1 MLDLIS
7 LRGCRL
13 HNLKNVNA
21 QFPLGKITVVCGPS
35 GCGKSTLVMDT
46 LHGESKRRY
55 LETLSPFAA
64 DLLGGKRSIPLDS
77 AEGLPASLAIAATR
91 GEAPAKATAL
101 SIAECDNAL
110 RTLFAAFAKPA
121 CPICGAP
128 MASQS
133 REEIIREIAGMPIG
147 TKLQFLAKIEMG
159 NAEKATPS
167 PYADHDHV
175 RAKALSG
182 QREQVRGDIKV
193 NGNDKKSKNRTTL
206 DKLSAVF
213 LAQGY
218 TRAIADGT
226 MYSLADLLPGEK
238 VLTPKEFY
246 IIVDRIIVRENTRTR
261 IAEAVDGTLKLTHS
275 AITLDIAG
283 KRKFYSTKPY
293 CPNARDAQHQKQ
305 TSRENVAARNAA
317 NSIAA
322 LDARAFSPYNRA
334 SFCEYCD
341 GTGIVQE
348 SSDKDVSAI
357 KDKVNAK
364 GNEKSSRKGRAESDV
379 ESDED
384 ENAECPHCHG
394 LRLKKTY
401 LNATIDEVSYK
412 QILTTNFTELPKLL
426 HQIFDGKIGQNLKA
440 TFNSLLDRIEAIND
454 LGIGYLTPGRAGQTL
469 SGGELQRLKLASLST
484 GHLNGLLIA
493 LDEPASGLHASDV
506 VALWKVLEKIRK
518 RGNTLVLIEHNPQI
532 ITRADYII
540 EMGPGAGEKG
550 GEILFQGNRDE
561 VLENPES
568 PTGMWIRKL
577 DERRETRD
585 ERGDSRLRGND
596 KSEVG
601 RSRSERKSFDIA
613 SGNKAI
619 SNGKQNEAILVENFA
634 KFDMAPVN
642 AAFPINKFSVITGQS
657 GSGKSTLLF
666 ENIAKRAK
674 TEEFKKLGIDALSI
688 LTTGDFH
695 GNKRSTVLS
704 AIGLATLL
712 RDLFAKLP
720 ESKVRGYTASKFSLH
735 APGGRCENC
744 KGEGV
749 IYDPLGYEESEC
761 PVCLGKRFRDEVL
774 EVRFKSLSI
783 ADILDMEIGS
793 AYKLF
798 TNMKPFAEKLKPLVD
813 TGLDY
818 LRLGQT
824 TAHLSGGERARLRL
838 SITLARAKAPNT
850 LFLFD
855 EPARGLHQKDIQQLL
870 GLIHGL
876 CNAGHTVI
884 AIEHAQ
890 DFVDAADYV
899 VELKRK

>member
-1 MLDLIS
+1 MLDYIS
-7 LRGCRL
+7 IRGCRL

-91 GEAPAKATAL
+91 GEAPAKASAL
-101 SIAECDNAL
+101 SIVECDNAL

-128 MASQS
+128 MVSQS

-147 TKLQFLAKIEMG
+147 TKLQFLAKIEL
-159 NAEKATPS
+159 NES
-167 PYADHDHV
+167 
-175 RAKALSG
+175 
-182 QREQVRGDIKV
+182 
-193 NGNDKKSKNRTTL
+193 RTTL

-213 LAQGY
+213 LAQGF

-238 VLTPKEFY
+238 VLTPKEFF

-283 KRKFYSTKPY
+283 ERKFYSTKPC
-293 CPNARDAQHQKQ
+293 CPNAGDEQHQKSDVQ
-305 TSRENVAARNAA
+305 EA
-317 NSIAA
+317 IAS

-334 SFCEYCD
+334 SVCEYCE
-341 GTGIVQE
+341 GTGLLE
-348 SSDKDVSAI
+348 SS
-357 KDKVNAK
+357 
-364 GNEKSSRKGRAESDV
+364 
-379 ESDED
+379 ESDEN
-384 ENAECPHCHG
+384 ENTECPHCQG

-401 LNATIDEVSYK
+401 LNATVDDVSYK
-412 QILTTNFTELPKLL
+412 QILTTEFAKLPELL
-426 HQIFDGKIGQNLKA
+426 HQIFDNKVGQNLKA

-506 VALWKVLEKIRK
+506 TALWKVLEKIRK

-532 ITRADYII
+532 ISRADYII

-561 VLENPES
+561 VLENPGS
-568 PTGMWIRKL
+568 PTGKWLNELGIRKS
-577 DERRETRD
+577 EFGVK
-585 ERGDSRLRGND
+585 GDSRSKD
-596 KSEVG
+596 
-601 RSRSERKSFDIA
+601 DT
-613 SGNKAI
+613 
-619 SNGKQNEAILVENFA
+619 AILVENFA

-674 TEEFKKLGIDALSI
+674 AEEFKKLGIDALSI

-695 GNKRSTVLS
+695 GSKRSTVLS
-704 AIGLATLL
+704 AIGLTTLL

-720 ESKVRGYTASKFSLH
+720 ESKVRGYTASKFSMH

-774 EVRFKSLSI
+774 EIRFKSLSI

-818 LRLGQT
+818 LKLGQT

-890 DFVDAADYV
+890 DFVNAADYV
-899 VELKRK
+899 VELKRI

>member
-1 MLDLIS
+1 MLDFIS

-64 DLLGGKRSIPLDS
+64 DLLGGKRTIPIDS

-91 GEAPAKATAL
+91 GEAPAKASAL

-128 MASQS
+128 MVSQS
-133 REEIIREIAGMPIG
+133 REEIIREIAGMPVG
-147 TKLQFLAKIEMG
+147 TKLQFLAKIETG
-159 NAEKATPS
+159 NAEMATP
-167 PYADHDHV
+167 
-175 RAKALSG
+175 
-182 QREQVRGDIKV
+182 QQVRGDI
-193 NGNDKKSKNRTTL
+193 NADRNDKKKAQSKSRTTL

-213 LAQGY
+213 LAQGF

-238 VLTPKEFY
+238 VLTPKEFF

-283 KRKFYSTKPY
+283 ERKFYSTKPC
-293 CPNARDAQHQKQ
+293 CPNAGNEQHQSQKSNE
-305 TSRENVAARNAA
+305 TVA
-317 NSIAA
+317 S
-322 LDARAFSPYNRA
+322 LDARAFSPYSRT
-334 SFCEYCD
+334 SVCEYCD
-341 GTGIVQE
+341 GTGLILE
-348 SSDKDVSAI
+348 AS
-357 KDKVNAK
+357 
-364 GNEKSSRKGRAESDV
+364 

-384 ENAECPHCHG
+384 ENAECPHCNG

-401 LNATIDEVSYK
+401 LNATVDDVSYK
-412 QILTTNFTELPKLL
+412 QILTTEFADLPELL
-426 HQIFDGKIGQNLKA
+426 HKIFDNKIGQNLKA

-506 VALWKVLEKIRK
+506 AALWKVLEKIRK

-532 ITRADYII
+532 IKRADYII

-561 VLENPES
+561 VLNNPGS
-568 PTGMWIRKL
+568 PTGKWIRELGVK
-577 DERRETRD
+577 
-585 ERGDSRLRGND
+585 GDSR
-596 KSEVG
+596 SV
-601 RSRSERKSFDIA
+601 
-613 SGNKAI
+613 AI
-619 SNGKQNEAILVENFA
+619 HSPKESAAILVKNFA

-674 TEEFKKLGIDALSI
+674 AEEFKKLGISALSI

-695 GNKRSTVLS
+695 GSKRSTVLS
-704 AIGLATLL
+704 AIGLTTLL

-720 ESKVRGYTASKFSLH
+720 ESKVRGYTASKFSMH

-774 EVRFKSLSI
+774 EIRFKSLSI

-818 LRLGQT
+818 LKLGQT

-899 VELKRK
+899 AELKRK

>member
-1 MLDLIS
+1 MLNFIS

-13 HNLKNVNA
+13 HNLKNVDA

-128 MASQS
+128 MVSQS
-133 REEIIREIAGMPIG
+133 REEIIREIAGMPVG
-147 TKLQFLAKIEMG
+147 TKLQFLARI
-159 NAEKATPS
+159 
-167 PYADHDHV
+167 D
-175 RAKALSG
+175 LSG
-182 QREQVRGDIKV
+182 
-193 NGNDKKSKNRTTL
+193 SHTTL

-226 MYSLADLLPGEK
+226 MYSLADLLPGER

-283 KRKFYSTKPY
+283 KRKFYSTKPC
-293 CPNARDAQHQKQ
+293 CPNAGDKQHESQM
-305 TSRENVAARNAA
+305 SNEAV
-317 NSIAA
+317 AA
-322 LDARAFSPYNRA
+322 LDARSFSPYSRT
-334 SFCEYCD
+334 SVCEYCE
-341 GTGIVQE
+341 GTGFIQG
-348 SSDKDVSAI
+348 
-357 KDKVNAK
+357 NA
-364 GNEKSSRKGRAESDV
+364 AD
-379 ESDED
+379 SDED
-384 ENAECPHCHG
+384 ENTNCPHCNG
-394 LRLKKTY
+394 FRLKKTY
-401 LNATIDEVSYK
+401 LNATIDEISYK
-412 QILTTNFTELPKLL
+412 QILTTDFAEQPALL
-426 HQIFDGKIGQNLKA
+426 HKIFDDKIGQNLKA

-493 LDEPASGLHASDV
+493 LDEPASGLHTSDV
-506 VALWKVLEKIRK
+506 AALWKVLEKIRK

-532 ITRADYII
+532 IKRADYII

-550 GEILFQGNRDE
+550 GEILFQGNRNE
-561 VLENPES
+561 VLENPGS
-568 PTGMWIRKL
+568 PTGKWIREL
-577 DERRETRD
+577 SVRNNGSPT
-585 ERGDSRLRGND
+585 L
-596 KSEVG
+596 
-601 RSRSERKSFDIA
+601 RSEDDKVKESA
-613 SGNKAI
+613 
-619 SNGKQNEAILVENFA
+619 AILIENFA

-642 AAFPINKFSVITGQS
+642 AAFPIKKFSVITGQS

-674 TEEFKKLGIDALSI
+674 AEEFKKLGIDALSI

-695 GNKRSTVLS
+695 GSKRSTVMS
-704 AIGLATLL
+704 AIGLTSLL

-720 ESKVRGYTASKFSLH
+720 ESKVRGYTASKFTTH

-818 LRLGQT
+818 LKLGQT

-838 SITLARAKAPNT
+838 SITLARAKTPNT

>member
-1 MLDLIS
+1 MLNFIS

-13 HNLKNVNA
+13 HNLKNVDA

-64 DLLGGKRSIPLDS
+64 DMLGGKRSIPLDS
-77 AEGLPASLAIAATR
+77 AEGLPASLAISATR
-91 GEAPAKATAL
+91 GEAPAKAYAL

-121 CPICGAP
+121 CPVCGAP
-128 MASQS
+128 MVSHS
-133 REEIIREIAGMPIG
+133 REEIIRIIAGKPVG
-147 TKLQFLAKIEMG
+147 TKLQFLAKIDPCG
-159 NAEKATPS
+159 
-167 PYADHDHV
+167 H
-175 RAKALSG
+175 
-182 QREQVRGDIKV
+182 
-193 NGNDKKSKNRTTL
+193 TL
-206 DKLSAVF
+206 DKLSAAF
-213 LAQGY
+213 LAQGF
-218 TRAIADGT
+218 TRALADGT

-238 VLTPKEFY
+238 VLKPKEFF

-261 IAEAVDGTLKLTHS
+261 IAEAVDATLKLTHS
-275 AITLDIAG
+275 AITLDIG
-283 KRKFYSTKPY
+283 GEREFYSTKPC
-293 CPNARDAQHQKQ
+293 CPNAGDKDHEASDAEAV
-305 TSRENVAARNAA
+305 TN
-317 NSIAA
+317 
-322 LDARAFSPYNRA
+322 LDARSFSPYCRT
-334 SFCEYCD
+334 SVCEHCD
-341 GTGIVQE
+341 GTGIVVE
-348 SSDKDVSAI
+348 GSAT
-357 KDKVNAK
+357 KSK
-364 GNEKSSRKGRAESDV
+364 GNSGKSDAKTKENSRKNEANEAFDDDDESD
-379 ESDED
+379 
-384 ENAECPHCHG
+384 ECPHCHG

-401 LNATIDEVSYK
+401 LNATIDGVSYK
-412 QILTTNFTELPKLL
+412 QILTTEFAELPKIL
-426 HQIFDGKIGQNLKA
+426 HQIFNDKIGQNLRA
-440 TFNSLLDRIEAIND
+440 TFTSLLDRLEAIND
-454 LGIGYLTPGRAGQTL
+454 LGIGYLTPGRAGKTL
-469 SGGELQRLKLASLST
+469 SGGEIQRLKLASLST

-506 VALWKVLEKIRK
+506 KSLWTVLEKVRK

-532 ITRADYII
+532 ISRADYII

-550 GEILFQGNRDE
+550 GEVLFQGPRDE

-568 PTGMWIRKL
+568 PTGRWIKEL
-577 DERRETRD
+577 DDKCVGRASRASLLAHDRDQHLVLERSESTKTSEGDSGSEAGITSNTTIHNDNTDLCHPERRVNEV
-585 ERGDSRLRGND
+585 EES
-596 KSEVG
+596 KSI
-601 RSRSERKSFDIA
+601 RID
-613 SGNKAI
+613 
-619 SNGKQNEAILVENFA
+619 NFA
-634 KFDMAPVN
+634 KFDMAPVS
-642 AAFPINKFSVITGQS
+642 ATIPLNKFSVITGPS

-674 TEEFKKLGIDALSI
+674 AEEFKSLGIDALSV

-695 GNKRSTVLS
+695 GSKRSTVLS

-720 ESKVRGYTASKFSLH
+720 ESKVRGYTASKFSMH

-870 GLIHGL
+870 GLIRGL

-890 DFVDAADYV
+890 DFVNAADYV

>member
-1 MLDLIS
+1 MLDYIS
-7 LRGCRL
+7 IRGCRL

-128 MASQS
+128 MVSQS
-133 REEIIREIAGMPIG
+133 REEIIREIAGMPVG
-147 TKLQFLAKIEMG
+147 TKLQFLAKIELQTGM
-159 NAEKATPS
+159 ATP
-167 PYADHDHV
+167 
-175 RAKALSG
+175 
-182 QREQVRGDIKV
+182 EQVRGDIKV
-193 NGNDKKSKNRTTL
+193 NGNDNKKAQGKSRTTL

-213 LAQGY
+213 LAQGF

-238 VLTPKEFY
+238 VLTPKEFF
-246 IIVDRIIVRENTRTR
+246 IIVDRVIVRENTRTR

-283 KRKFYSTKPY
+283 ERKFYSTKPC
-293 CPNARDAQHQKQ
+293 CPNANDEQHKLQASSKNDASQD
-305 TSRENVAARNAA
+305 AA
-317 NSIAA
+317 NSIAS
-322 LDARAFSPYNRA
+322 LDARAFSPYNRTSA
-334 SFCEYCD
+334 CEYCD
-341 GTGIVQE
+341 GTGIVEKE
-348 SSDKDVSAI
+348 SANKSSAA
-357 KDKVNAK
+357 AK
-364 GNEKSSRKGRAESDV
+364 GKGRKKDAENDNANDALDSN
-379 ESDED
+379 E
-384 ENAECPHCHG
+384 ENAECSHCHG

-401 LNATIDEVSYK
+401 LNATIDDVSYK
-412 QILTTNFTELPKLL
+412 QILTTEFAELPKNL

-506 VALWKVLEKIRK
+506 AALWKVLEKIRK

-532 ITRADYII
+532 IKRADYII

-550 GEILFQGNRDE
+550 GEILFQGSRDE

-568 PTGMWIRKL
+568 PTGKWIKEVR
-577 DERRETRD
+577 
-585 ERGDSRLRGND
+585 SR

-601 RSRSERKSFDIA
+601 SGDSRSEAGMTSKGIKREATCELAFDTR
-613 SGNKAI
+613 SGHARSAMTSSENP
-619 SNGKQNEAILVENFA
+619 AILVNNFA

-674 TEEFKKLGIDALSI
+674 AEEFKSLGIDALSI

-695 GNKRSTVLS
+695 GSRRSTVSS
-704 AIGLATLL
+704 AIGLTTLL

-720 ESKVRGYTASKFSLH
+720 ESKVRGYTASKFTTH

>member
-1 MLDLIS
+1 MLDYIS

-91 GEAPAKATAL
+91 GEAPAKASAL

-128 MASQS
+128 MVSQS
-133 REEIIREIAGMPIG
+133 REEIIREIAGMPVG
-147 TKLQFLAKIEMG
+147 TKLQFLAKIELQDAAQG
-159 NAEKATPS
+159 
-167 PYADHDHV
+167 
-175 RAKALSG
+175 
-182 QREQVRGDIKV
+182 
-193 NGNDKKSKNRTTL
+193 KSRTTL

-213 LAQGY
+213 LAQGF

-238 VLTPKEFY
+238 VLTPKEFF

-283 KRKFYSTKPY
+283 ERKFYSTKPC
-293 CPNARDAQHQKQ
+293 CPNANDKQHQ
-305 TSRENVAARNAA
+305 TSDIREA
-317 NSIAA
+317 IAS
-322 LDARAFSPYNRA
+322 LDARAFTPY
-334 SFCEYCD
+334 SCTSVCEYCD
-341 GTGIVQE
+341 GTGLLEAPE
-348 SSDKDVSAI
+348 S
-357 KDKVNAK
+357 N
-364 GNEKSSRKGRAESDV
+364 
-379 ESDED
+379 ED
-384 ENAECPHCHG
+384 ENAECSHCHG

-401 LNATIDEVSYK
+401 LNATVDDVSYK
-412 QILTTNFTELPKLL
+412 QILTTEFADLPELL
-426 HQIFDGKIGQNLKA
+426 HKIFDNKIGQNLKA

-506 VALWKVLEKIRK
+506 TALWKVLEKIRK

-532 ITRADYII
+532 IKRADYII

-550 GEILFQGNRDE
+550 GEILFQGTRDE

-568 PTGMWIRKL
+568 PTGMWIRAL
-577 DERRETRD
+577 D
-585 ERGDSRLRGND
+585 ERGDSR
-596 KSEVG
+596 S
-601 RSRSERKSFDIA
+601 A
-613 SGNKAI
+613 AI
-619 SNGKQNEAILVENFA
+619 QNTKESTAILVENFA

-695 GNKRSTVLS
+695 GSKRSTVLS
-704 AIGLATLL
+704 AIGLTTLL

-720 ESKVRGYTASKFSLH
+720 ESKVRGYTASKFSMH

-774 EVRFKSLSI
+774 EIRFKSLSI

-818 LRLGQT
+818 LKLGQT

-899 VELKRK
+899 VELKRG

>member
-1 MLDLIS
+1 MLDYIS
-7 LRGCRL
+7 IRGCRL

-64 DLLGGKRSIPLDS
+64 DLLGGKRNIPLDS

-128 MASQS
+128 MVSQS
-133 REEIIREIAGMPIG
+133 REEIIREIAGMPVG
-147 TKLQFLAKIEMG
+147 TKLQFLARIETRH
-159 NAEKATPS
+159 EKATP
-167 PYADHDHV
+167 
-175 RAKALSG
+175 
-182 QREQVRGDIKV
+182 EQVRGDKTGV
-193 NGNDKKSKNRTTL
+193 TL

-213 LAQGY
+213 LAQGF
-218 TRAIADGT
+218 TRALADGT

-238 VLTPKEFY
+238 VLKPKEFF

-275 AITLDIAG
+275 TITLDIAG
-283 KRKFYSTKPY
+283 ERKFYSTKPC
-293 CPNARDAQHQKQ
+293 CPNANDEQHKSQ
-305 TSRENVAARNAA
+305 NLNADETA
-317 NSIAA
+317 KDVSNAIAA
-322 LDARAFSPYNRA
+322 LDARAFSPYNRT
-334 SFCEYCD
+334 SVCEYCD
-341 GTGIVQE
+341 GTGIVE
-348 SSDKDVSAI
+348 SEPVNKNSATT
-357 KDKVNAK
+357 K
-364 GNEKSSRKGRAESDV
+364 GNGRKKDT
-379 ESDED
+379 
-384 ENAECPHCHG
+384 ENDNAGDQDNEPSECPHCHG

-412 QILTTNFTELPKLL
+412 QILTTNFTELPELL
-426 HQIFDGKIGQNLKA
+426 HNIFDGKIGQNLKA

-506 VALWKVLEKIRK
+506 AALWKVLEKIRK

-532 ITRADYII
+532 IKRADYII

-550 GEILFQGNRDE
+550 GEILFRGNRDE
-561 VLENPES
+561 VLENPKS
-568 PTGMWIRKL
+568 PTGKWIKEL
-577 DERRETRD
+577 DERRKTKD
-585 ERGDSRLRGND
+585 ERGDSGAEAGMTSKGIKREATCGLAFDTRSGHARSAMTS
-596 KSEVG
+596 SEN
-601 RSRSERKSFDIA
+601 A
-613 SGNKAI
+613 
-619 SNGKQNEAILVENFA
+619 AILVKNFS
-634 KFDMAPVN
+634 KFDMAPVS

-674 TEEFKKLGIDALSI
+674 AEEFRNLGIEAHSI

-695 GNKRSTVLS
+695 GSKRSTVMS
-704 AIGLATLL
+704 AIGLAALL

-720 ESKVRGYTASKFSLH
+720 ESKVRGYTASKFTTH

-774 EVRFKSLSI
+774 EIRFKSLSI

-890 DFVDAADYV
+890 DFVNVADCV

>member
-1 MLDLIS
+1 M
-7 LRGCRL
+7 
-13 HNLKNVNA
+13 
-21 QFPLGKITVVCGPS
+21 
-35 GCGKSTLVMDT
+35 
-46 LHGESKRRY
+46 
-55 LETLSPFAA
+55 
-64 DLLGGKRSIPLDS
+64 
-77 AEGLPASLAIAATR
+77 
-91 GEAPAKATAL
+91 
-101 SIAECDNAL
+101 
-110 RTLFAAFAKPA
+110 
-121 CPICGAP
+121 
-128 MASQS
+128 
-133 REEIIREIAGMPIG
+133 
-147 TKLQFLAKIEMG
+147 
-159 NAEKATPS
+159 
-167 PYADHDHV
+167 
-175 RAKALSG
+175 
-182 QREQVRGDIKV
+182 
-193 NGNDKKSKNRTTL
+193 
-206 DKLSAVF
+206 
-213 LAQGY
+213 AQGY

-275 AITLDIAG
+275 TITLDIAG
-283 KRKFYSTKPY
+283 ERKFYSTKPC
-293 CPNARDAQHQKQ
+293 CPNAGDKQHESQM
-305 TSRENVAARNAA
+305 SSEAV
-317 NSIAA
+317 AA
-322 LDARAFSPYNRA
+322 LDARSFSPYSRT
-334 SFCEYCD
+334 SVCEYCD

-348 SSDKDVSAI
+348 SAAI
-357 KDKVNAK
+357 KDKEN
-364 GNEKSSRKGRAESDV
+364 GTQNRGRRKNRAEDDI
-379 ESDED
+379 EIDED
-384 ENAECPHCHG
+384 ENTDCPHCNG
-394 LRLKKTY
+394 FRLKKTY
-401 LNATIDEVSYK
+401 LNATIDGVSYK
-412 QILTTNFTELPKLL
+412 KILTTEFAEQPALL
-426 HQIFDGKIGQNLKA
+426 HKIFDDKIGQTLKA

-506 VALWKVLEKIRK
+506 AALWKVLEKIRK

-532 ITRADYII
+532 IKRADYII

-568 PTGMWIRKL
+568 PTGKWIKVVGSHCESTKTK
-577 DERRETRD
+577 DES
-585 ERGDSRLRGND
+585 GDSRLRRND
-596 KSEVG
+596 KSKDERG
-601 RSRSERKSFDIA
+601 LPERKSFVIA
-613 SGNKAI
+613 SGSEAI
-619 SNGKQNEAILVENFA
+619 SDDKQNAAILVKNFA
-634 KFDMAPVN
+634 KFDMAPVS
-642 AAFPINKFSVITGQS
+642 ATFPINKFSVITGQS

-674 TEEFKKLGIDALSI
+674 AEEFKKLGIDALSI

-695 GNKRSTVLS
+695 GSKRSTVMS
-704 AIGLATLL
+704 AIGLTSLL

-720 ESKVRGYTASKFSLH
+720 ESKVRGYTASKFTTH

-774 EVRFKSLSI
+774 EIRFKSLSI

-798 TNMKPFAEKLKPLVD
+798 TNMKPFADKLKPLVD

-818 LRLGQT
+818 LKLGQT

-890 DFVDAADYV
+890 DFVNAADYV
-899 VELKRK
+899 VELKRG

>member
-1 MLDLIS
+1 MLDYIS
-7 LRGCRL
+7 IRGCRL

-91 GEAPAKATAL
+91 GEAPAKASAL

-110 RTLFAAFAKPA
+110 RTLFATFAKPA

-128 MASQS
+128 MVSQS

-147 TKLQFLAKIEMG
+147 TKLQFLAKIEL
-159 NAEKATPS
+159 NES
-167 PYADHDHV
+167 
-175 RAKALSG
+175 
-182 QREQVRGDIKV
+182 
-193 NGNDKKSKNRTTL
+193 RTTL

-213 LAQGY
+213 LAQGF

-238 VLTPKEFY
+238 VLTPKEFF

-275 AITLDIAG
+275 TITLDIAG
-283 KRKFYSTKPY
+283 ERKFYSTKPC
-293 CPNARDAQHQKQ
+293 CPNAGDEQHKKSDVQ
-305 TSRENVAARNAA
+305 EA
-317 NSIAA
+317 IAS

-334 SFCEYCD
+334 SVCEYCE
-341 GTGIVQE
+341 GTGLLE
-348 SSDKDVSAI
+348 SS
-357 KDKVNAK
+357 
-364 GNEKSSRKGRAESDV
+364 
-379 ESDED
+379 ESDEN
-384 ENAECPHCHG
+384 ENTECPHCQG

-401 LNATIDEVSYK
+401 LNATVDDVSYK
-412 QILTTNFTELPKLL
+412 QILTTEFAKLPELL
-426 HQIFDGKIGQNLKA
+426 HQIFDNKVGQNLKA

-506 VALWKVLEKIRK
+506 AALWKVLEKIRK

-532 ITRADYII
+532 ISRADYII

-550 GEILFQGNRDE
+550 GEILFQGARDE
-561 VLENPES
+561 VLENPGS
-568 PTGMWIRKL
+568 PTGKWLNELGIRKS
-577 DERRETRD
+577 EFGIK
-585 ERGDSRLRGND
+585 GDSR
-596 KSEVG
+596 SE
-601 RSRSERKSFDIA
+601 DDT
-613 SGNKAI
+613 
-619 SNGKQNEAILVENFA
+619 AILVENFA

-674 TEEFKKLGIDALSI
+674 AEEFKKLGIDALSI

-695 GNKRSTVLS
+695 GSKRSTVLS
-704 AIGLATLL
+704 AIGLTTLL

-720 ESKVRGYTASKFSLH
+720 ESKVRGYTASKFSMH

-774 EVRFKSLSI
+774 EIRFKSLSI

-798 TNMKPFAEKLKPLVD
+798 TNIKPFAEKLKPLVD

-818 LRLGQT
+818 LKLGQT

-870 GLIHGL
+870 SLIHGL

-890 DFVDAADYV
+890 DFVNAADYV
-899 VELKRK
+899 VELKRI

>member
-1 MLDLIS
+1 MLNFIS

-13 HNLKNVNA
+13 HNLKNVDA

-64 DLLGGKRSIPLDS
+64 DMLGGKRSIPLDS
-77 AEGLPASLAIAATR
+77 AEGLPASLAISATR
-91 GEAPAKATAL
+91 GDAPAKATAI

-128 MASQS
+128 MVSYS
-133 REEIIREIAGMPIG
+133 REEIIRIIAGKPVG
-147 TKLQFLAKIEMG
+147 TKLQFLAKIDPCG
-159 NAEKATPS
+159 
-167 PYADHDHV
+167 H
-175 RAKALSG
+175 
-182 QREQVRGDIKV
+182 
-193 NGNDKKSKNRTTL
+193 TL

-213 LAQGY
+213 LAQGF
-218 TRAIADGT
+218 TRALADGT

-238 VLTPKEFY
+238 VLKPKEFF

-261 IAEAVDGTLKLTHS
+261 IAEAVDATLKLTYS
-275 AITLDIAG
+275 AITLDISG
-283 KRKFYSTKPY
+283 EREFYSTKPC
-293 CPNARDAQHQKQ
+293 CPNGNDESHKL
-305 TSRENVAARNAA
+305 SDSNNAETIT
-317 NSIAA
+317 N
-322 LDARAFSPYNRA
+322 LDARSFSPYSRT
-334 SFCEYCD
+334 SVCEYCD
-341 GTGIVQE
+341 GTGIVVE
-348 SSDKDVSAI
+348 GSAT
-357 KDKVNAK
+357 KSK
-364 GNEKSSRKGRAESDV
+364 GNGGKKDANEVLDDDD
-379 ESDED
+379 ESDE
-384 ENAECPHCHG
+384 CSHCHG

-401 LNATIDEVSYK
+401 LNATIDGVSYK
-412 QILTTNFTELPKLL
+412 QILTTEFAELSKLL
-426 HQIFDGKIGQNLKA
+426 HQIFDDKIGQNLKP

-454 LGIGYLTPGRAGQTL
+454 LGIGYLTPGRAGKTL
-469 SGGELQRLKLASLST
+469 SGGEIQRFKLASLST

-506 VALWKVLEKIRK
+506 KSLWTVLEKVRK

-532 ITRADYII
+532 ISRADYII

-550 GEILFQGNRDE
+550 GEVLFQGPRDE

-568 PTGMWIRKL
+568 PTGRWIR
-577 DERRETRD
+577 EVD
-585 ERGDSRLRGND
+585 ERGSALRLSSGTVSPSQCHPERSVNEIEGS
-596 KSEVG
+596 KSI
-601 RSRSERKSFDIA
+601 RI
-613 SGNKAI
+613 N
-619 SNGKQNEAILVENFA
+619 NFA
-634 KFDMAPVN
+634 KFDMAPVS
-642 AAFPINKFSVITGQS
+642 AAFPLNKFSVITGQS

-674 TEEFKKLGIDALSI
+674 AEEFKVLGIDALSV

-695 GNKRSTVLS
+695 GSKRSTVMS
-704 AIGLATLL
+704 AIGLTTLL

-720 ESKVRGYTASKFSLH
+720 ESKVRGYTASKFTTH

-783 ADILDMEIGS
+783 ADILDMEIGK

-798 TNMKPFAEKLKPLVD
+798 TNMKPFAEKLKPLVE

-818 LRLGQT
+818 LRLGQS

-870 GLIHGL
+870 GLIRGL

-890 DFVDAADYV
+890 DFVNAADYV

>member
-1 MLDLIS
+1 
-7 LRGCRL
+7 
-13 HNLKNVNA
+13 
-21 QFPLGKITVVCGPS
+21 
-35 GCGKSTLVMDT
+35 
-46 LHGESKRRY
+46 
-55 LETLSPFAA
+55 
-64 DLLGGKRSIPLDS
+64 
-77 AEGLPASLAIAATR
+77 
-91 GEAPAKATAL
+91 
-101 SIAECDNAL
+101 
-110 RTLFAAFAKPA
+110 
-121 CPICGAP
+121 
-128 MASQS
+128 
-133 REEIIREIAGMPIG
+133 
-147 TKLQFLAKIEMG
+147 
-159 NAEKATPS
+159 
-167 PYADHDHV
+167 
-175 RAKALSG
+175 
-182 QREQVRGDIKV
+182 
-193 NGNDKKSKNRTTL
+193 
-206 DKLSAVF
+206 
-213 LAQGY
+213 
-218 TRAIADGT
+218 
-226 MYSLADLLPGEK
+226 MYSLADLLPGER

-283 KRKFYSTKPY
+283 KRKFYSTKPC
-293 CPNARDAQHQKQ
+293 CPNAGDKQHESQISSENNASRDAAS
-305 TSRENVAARNAA
+305 T
-317 NSIAA
+317 IAA
-322 LDARAFSPYNRA
+322 LDARAFSPYSRTCV
-334 SFCEYCD
+334 CEYCE
-341 GTGIVQE
+341 GTGFIQG
-348 SSDKDVSAI
+348 
-357 KDKVNAK
+357 NA
-364 GNEKSSRKGRAESDV
+364 AD
-379 ESDED
+379 SDED
-384 ENAECPHCHG
+384 ENTNCPHCNG
-394 LRLKKTY
+394 FRLKKTY
-401 LNATIDEVSYK
+401 LNATIDEISYK
-412 QILTTNFTELPKLL
+412 QILTTDFAEQPALL
-426 HQIFDGKIGQNLKA
+426 HKIFDDKIGQNLKA

-493 LDEPASGLHASDV
+493 LDEPASGLHSSDV
-506 VALWKVLEKIRK
+506 AALWKVLEKIRK

-550 GEILFQGNRDE
+550 GEILFQGARDE
-561 VLENPES
+561 VLKNPKS
-568 PTGMWIRKL
+568 PTGKWIRAL
-577 DERRETRD
+577 D
-585 ERGDSRLRGND
+585 ERGDSRSVAGMTSKGIKREATCGLAFDTRSGHARSAMTS
-596 KSEVG
+596 SE
-601 RSRSERKSFDIA
+601 
-613 SGNKAI
+613 NP
-619 SNGKQNEAILVENFA
+619 AILVNNFA

-642 AAFPINKFSVITGQS
+642 AAFPIKKFSVITGQS

-674 TEEFKKLGIDALSI
+674 AEEFKKLSIDALSI

-695 GNKRSTVLS
+695 GSRRSTVSS
-704 AIGLATLL
+704 AIGLTTLL

-720 ESKVRGYTASKFSLH
+720 ESKVRGYTASKFTTH

-890 DFVDAADYV
+890 DFVNAADYV

>member
-1 MLDLIS
+1 MLDYIS
-7 LRGCRL
+7 IRGCRL

-64 DLLGGKRSIPLDS
+64 DLLGGKRTIPLDS

-91 GEAPAKATAL
+91 GEAPAKASAL

-128 MASQS
+128 MVSQS

-147 TKLQFLAKIEMG
+147 TKLQFLAKIETG
-159 NAEKATPS
+159 NAEMATPQQ
-167 PYADHDHV
+167 A
-175 RAKALSG
+175 
-182 QREQVRGDIKV
+182 RGDI
-193 NGNDKKSKNRTTL
+193 NADRNDQKKAQSKSHTTL

-213 LAQGY
+213 LAQGF

-238 VLTPKEFY
+238 VLTPKEFF

-283 KRKFYSTKPY
+283 ERKFYSTKPC
-293 CPNARDAQHQKQ
+293 CPNASDEQHQ
-305 TSRENVAARNAA
+305 TSDIREA
-317 NSIAA
+317 IAS
-322 LDARAFSPYNRA
+322 LDARAFSPYSRT
-334 SFCEYCD
+334 SVCEYCD
-341 GTGIVQE
+341 GTGLLE
-348 SSDKDVSAI
+348 AP
-357 KDKVNAK
+357 
-364 GNEKSSRKGRAESDV
+364 
-379 ESDED
+379 ESDEN
-384 ENAECPHCHG
+384 ENTECPHCQG
-394 LRLKKTY
+394 LRLKKTF
-401 LNATIDEVSYK
+401 LNATVDDVSYK
-412 QILTTNFTELPKLL
+412 QILTTEFADLPELL
-426 HQIFDGKIGQNLKA
+426 HKIFDNKIGQNLKA

-506 VALWKVLEKIRK
+506 ASLWKVLEKIRK

-532 ITRADYII
+532 IKRADYII

-550 GEILFQGNRDE
+550 GEILFQGTRDE

-568 PTGMWIRKL
+568 PTGKWIK
-577 DERRETRD
+577 EV
-585 ERGDSRLRGND
+585 GSR

-601 RSRSERKSFDIA
+601 SKLKSLSRESENLDPRLRGDDDKKRGDGDNKSTV
-613 SGNKAI
+613 
-619 SNGKQNEAILVENFA
+619 ILEGGYSRPIESIKVENFA

-674 TEEFKKLGIDALSI
+674 AEEFKKLGIDALSI

-695 GNKRSTVLS
+695 GSKRSTVLS
-704 AIGLATLL
+704 AIGLTTLL

-720 ESKVRGYTASKFSLH
+720 ESKVRGYTASKFSMH

-774 EVRFKSLSI
+774 EIRFKSLSI

-818 LRLGQT
+818 LKLGQT

-899 VELKRK
+899 AELKRK

>member
-1 MLDLIS
+1 MLDYIS
-7 LRGCRL
+7 IRGCRL
-13 HNLKNVNA
+13 HNLKNVDA
-21 QFPLGKITVVCGPS
+21 QFLLGKITVVCGPS

-64 DLLGGKRSIPLDS
+64 DLLGGKRTIPLDS

-91 GEAPAKATAL
+91 GEAPAKASAL

-128 MASQS
+128 MVSQS
-133 REEIIREIAGMPIG
+133 REEIIREIAGMPVG
-147 TKLQFLAKIEMG
+147 TKLQFLAKIET
-159 NAEKATPS
+159 EKEIPGHPRQARTG
-167 PYADHDHV
+167 A
-175 RAKALSG
+175 
-182 QREQVRGDIKV
+182 
-193 NGNDKKSKNRTTL
+193 GNDKKKAQSKSRTTL

-213 LAQGY
+213 LAQGF

-238 VLTPKEFY
+238 VLTPKEFF

-283 KRKFYSTKPY
+283 EQKFYSTKPC
-293 CPNARDAQHQKQ
+293 CPNASDEQHQSQKSNE
-305 TSRENVAARNAA
+305 TVA
-317 NSIAA
+317 S
-322 LDARAFSPYNRA
+322 LDARAFSPYSRT
-334 SFCEYCD
+334 SVCEYCE
-341 GTGIVQE
+341 GSGLILE
-348 SSDKDVSAI
+348 AS
-357 KDKVNAK
+357 
-364 GNEKSSRKGRAESDV
+364 

-384 ENAECPHCHG
+384 ENAECPHCNG

-401 LNATIDEVSYK
+401 LNATVDEVSYK
-412 QILTTNFTELPKLL
+412 QILTTEFAELPELL
-426 HQIFDGKIGQNLKA
+426 HKIFVNKIGQNLKA
-440 TFNSLLDRIEAIND
+440 TFNSLLDRLEAIND

-506 VALWKVLEKIRK
+506 SALWKVLEKIRK

-532 ITRADYII
+532 IKRADYII

-550 GEILFQGNRDE
+550 GEILFQGTRDE
-561 VLENPES
+561 VLNNPGS
-568 PTGMWIRKL
+568 PTGKWIKEL

-585 ERGDSRLRGND
+585 ERGDSR
-596 KSEVG
+596 SV
-601 RSRSERKSFDIA
+601 
-613 SGNKAI
+613 AI
-619 SNGKQNEAILVENFA
+619 HSPKESAAILVKNFA

-674 TEEFKKLGIDALSI
+674 AEEFKKLGIDALSI

-695 GNKRSTVLS
+695 GSKRSTVLS
-704 AIGLATLL
+704 AIGLTTLL

-720 ESKVRGYTASKFSLH
+720 ESKVRGYTASKFSMH

-774 EVRFKSLSI
+774 EIRFKSLSI

-818 LRLGQT
+818 LKLGQT

-899 VELKRK
+899 AELKRK

>member
-1 MLDLIS
+1 MLDYIS
-7 LRGCRL
+7 IRGCRL

-64 DLLGGKRSIPLDS
+64 DLLGGKRTIPIDS

-91 GEAPAKATAL
+91 GEAPAKASAL

-128 MASQS
+128 MVSQS
-133 REEIIREIAGMPIG
+133 REEIIREIAGMPVG
-147 TKLQFLAKIEMG
+147 TKLQFLAKIET
-159 NAEKATPS
+159 EKEIP
-167 PYADHDHV
+167 
-175 RAKALSG
+175 G
-182 QREQVRGDIKV
+182 QA
-193 NGNDKKSKNRTTL
+193 GNDKKKAQSKSRTTL

-213 LAQGY
+213 LAQGF

-238 VLTPKEFY
+238 VLTPKEFF

-283 KRKFYSTKPY
+283 EQKFYSTKPC
-293 CPNARDAQHQKQ
+293 CPNANDKQHQ
-305 TSRENVAARNAA
+305 TSDIREA
-317 NSIAA
+317 IAS
-322 LDARAFSPYNRA
+322 LDARAFSPYSRT
-334 SFCEYCD
+334 SVCEYCD
-341 GTGIVQE
+341 GTGLLEAPE
-348 SSDKDVSAI
+348 S
-357 KDKVNAK
+357 N
-364 GNEKSSRKGRAESDV
+364 
-379 ESDED
+379 ED
-384 ENAECPHCHG
+384 ENAECSHCHG

-401 LNATIDEVSYK
+401 LNATVDDVSYK
-412 QILTTNFTELPKLL
+412 QILTTEFAELPALL
-426 HQIFDGKIGQNLKA
+426 HKIFDNIIGQNLKA

-506 VALWKVLEKIRK
+506 TALWKVLEKIRK

-532 ITRADYII
+532 IKRADYII
-540 EMGPGAGEKG
+540 EMGLGAGEKG
-550 GEILFQGNRDE
+550 GEILFQGTRDE

-568 PTGMWIRKL
+568 PTGMWIRAL
-577 DERRETRD
+577 D
-585 ERGDSRLRGND
+585 ERGDSRLLRLRSTQAPAGMTTPVRGMTCSKD
-596 KSEVG
+596 T
-601 RSRSERKSFDIA
+601 A
-613 SGNKAI
+613 
-619 SNGKQNEAILVENFA
+619 AILVKNFA

-695 GNKRSTVLS
+695 GSKRSTVLS
-704 AIGLATLL
+704 AIGLTTLL

-720 ESKVRGYTASKFSLH
+720 ESKVRGYTASKFSMH

-774 EVRFKSLSI
+774 EIRFKSLSI

-818 LRLGQT
+818 LKLGQT

-890 DFVDAADYV
+890 DFVNAADYV
-899 VELKRK
+899 VELKRG

>member
-1 MLDLIS
+1 MLDYIS
-7 LRGCRL
+7 IRGCRL

-64 DLLGGKRSIPLDS
+64 DLLGGKRTIPLDS

-91 GEAPAKATAL
+91 GEAPAKASAL

-110 RTLFAAFAKPA
+110 RTLFATFAKPA

-128 MASQS
+128 MVSQS

-147 TKLQFLAKIEMG
+147 TKLQFLAKIEL
-159 NAEKATPS
+159 NES
-167 PYADHDHV
+167 
-175 RAKALSG
+175 
-182 QREQVRGDIKV
+182 
-193 NGNDKKSKNRTTL
+193 RTTL

-213 LAQGY
+213 LAQGF

-283 KRKFYSTKPY
+283 ERKFYSTKPC
-293 CPNARDAQHQKQ
+293 CPNAGDEQHQKFDVQ
-305 TSRENVAARNAA
+305 EA
-317 NSIAA
+317 IAS

-334 SFCEYCD
+334 SVCEYCE
-341 GTGIVQE
+341 GTGLLE
-348 SSDKDVSAI
+348 SS
-357 KDKVNAK
+357 
-364 GNEKSSRKGRAESDV
+364 
-379 ESDED
+379 ESDEN
-384 ENAECPHCHG
+384 ENTECPHCQG

-401 LNATIDEVSYK
+401 LNATVDDVSYK
-412 QILTTNFTELPKLL
+412 QILTTEFAKLPELL
-426 HQIFDGKIGQNLKA
+426 HHIFDDKVSQKLKA
-440 TFNSLLDRIEAIND
+440 TYNSLLDRIEAIND

-506 VALWKVLEKIRK
+506 TALWKVLEKIRK

-532 ITRADYII
+532 ISRADYII

-550 GEILFQGNRDE
+550 GEILFQGARDE
-561 VLENPES
+561 VLENPGS
-568 PTGMWIRKL
+568 PTGKWLRELGIRKS
-577 DERRETRD
+577 EFGVK
-585 ERGDSRLRGND
+585 GDSRSKD
-596 KSEVG
+596 
-601 RSRSERKSFDIA
+601 DT
-613 SGNKAI
+613 
-619 SNGKQNEAILVENFA
+619 AILVENFA

-674 TEEFKKLGIDALSI
+674 AEEFKKLGIDALSI

-695 GNKRSTVLS
+695 GSKRSTVLS
-704 AIGLATLL
+704 AIGLTTLL

-720 ESKVRGYTASKFSLH
+720 ESKVRGYTASKFSMH
-735 APGGRCENC
+735 TPGGRCENC

-774 EVRFKSLSI
+774 EIRFKSLSI

-818 LRLGQT
+818 LKLGQT

-838 SITLARAKAPNT
+838 SITLVHAKAPNT

-855 EPARGLHQKDIQQLL
+855 EPARGLHKKDIQQLL

-899 VELKRK
+899 VELKRI

>member
-1 MLDLIS
+1 MLDYIS
-7 LRGCRL
+7 IRGCRL

-64 DLLGGKRSIPLDS
+64 DMLGGKRSIPLDS
-77 AEGLPASLAIAATR
+77 AEGLPASLAISATR
-91 GEAPAKATAL
+91 GEAPAKAYAL

-121 CPICGAP
+121 CPVCGAP
-128 MASQS
+128 MVSHS
-133 REEIIREIAGMPIG
+133 REEIIRIIAGKPVG
-147 TKLQFLAKIEMG
+147 TKLQFLAKIDPCG
-159 NAEKATPS
+159 
-167 PYADHDHV
+167 H
-175 RAKALSG
+175 
-182 QREQVRGDIKV
+182 
-193 NGNDKKSKNRTTL
+193 TL

-213 LAQGY
+213 LAQGF
-218 TRAIADGT
+218 TRALADGT

-238 VLTPKEFY
+238 VLKPKEFF

-261 IAEAVDGTLKLTHS
+261 IAEAVDATLKLTHS
-275 AITLDIAG
+275 AITLDIG
-283 KRKFYSTKPY
+283 GEREFYSTIPC
-293 CPNARDAQHQKQ
+293 CPNAGDKEHKASDAEAI
-305 TSRENVAARNAA
+305 TN
-317 NSIAA
+317 
-322 LDARAFSPYNRA
+322 LDARSFSPYCRT
-334 SFCEYCD
+334 SVCEYCD
-341 GTGIVQE
+341 GTGIILE
-348 SSDKDVSAI
+348 SSSDV
-357 KDKVNAK
+357 DD
-364 GNEKSSRKGRAESDV
+364 EESD
-379 ESDED
+379 
-384 ENAECPHCHG
+384 ECPHCHG

-401 LNATIDEVSYK
+401 LNATIDGVSYK
-412 QILTTNFTELPKLL
+412 QILTTEFAELPKLL
-426 HQIFDGKIGQNLKA
+426 HQIFDDKIGQNLKA
-440 TFNSLLDRIEAIND
+440 TFTSLLDRLEAIND
-454 LGIGYLTPGRAGQTL
+454 LGIGYLTPGRAGKTL
-469 SGGELQRLKLASLST
+469 SGGEIQRLKLASLST

-506 VALWKVLEKIRK
+506 KSLWTVLEKVRK

-532 ITRADYII
+532 ISRADYII

-550 GEILFQGNRDE
+550 GEILFQGARDE
-561 VLENPES
+561 VLKNPKS
-568 PTGMWIRKL
+568 PTGKWIK
-577 DERRETRD
+577 
-585 ERGDSRLRGND
+585 
-596 KSEVG
+596 EVG
-601 RSRSERKSFDIA
+601 NNLKSLSREIIDDNS
-613 SGNKAI
+613 KAI
-619 SNGKQNEAILVENFA
+619 VIDNFA
-634 KFDMAPVN
+634 KFDMAPVS
-642 AAFPINKFSVITGQS
+642 AMVPLNKFSVITGPS

-674 TEEFKKLGIDALSI
+674 AEEFKSLGIDALSV

-695 GNKRSTVLS
+695 GSKRSTVLS

-720 ESKVRGYTASKFSLH
+720 ESKVRGYTASKFSMH

-818 LRLGQT
+818 LKLGQT

>member
-1 MLDLIS
+1 MLDYIS
-7 LRGCRL
+7 IRGCRL

-64 DLLGGKRSIPLDS
+64 DMLGGKRSIPLDS
-77 AEGLPASLAIAATR
+77 AEGLPASLAISATR

-128 MASQS
+128 MVSQS
-133 REEIIREIAGMPIG
+133 REEIIRIITGKPVG
-147 TKLQFLAKIEMG
+147 TKLQFLAKIEPCG
-159 NAEKATPS
+159 
-167 PYADHDHV
+167 H
-175 RAKALSG
+175 
-182 QREQVRGDIKV
+182 
-193 NGNDKKSKNRTTL
+193 TL

-213 LAQGY
+213 LAQGF
-218 TRAIADGT
+218 TRALADGT

-238 VLTPKEFY
+238 VLKPKEFF

-283 KRKFYSTKPY
+283 ERKFYSTKPC
-293 CPNARDAQHQKQ
+293 CPNAGDKQHESQM
-305 TSRENVAARNAA
+305 SSEAV
-317 NSIAA
+317 AA
-322 LDARAFSPYNRA
+322 LDARSFSPYSRT
-334 SFCEYCD
+334 SVCEYCD
-341 GTGIVQE
+341 GTGLLE
-348 SSDKDVSAI
+348 AP
-357 KDKVNAK
+357 
-364 GNEKSSRKGRAESDV
+364 

-384 ENAECPHCHG
+384 ENAECSHCHG
-394 LRLKKTY
+394 FRLKKTY

-412 QILTTNFTELPKLL
+412 QILTTDFAEQPALL
-426 HQIFDGKIGQNLKA
+426 HKIFDDKIGQNLKA

-506 VALWKVLEKIRK
+506 AALWKVFENIRK

-532 ITRADYII
+532 ISRADYII

-568 PTGMWIRKL
+568 PTGKWIRAL
-577 DERRETRD
+577 DERGETRD
-585 ERGDSRLRGND
+585 ERGDSR
-596 KSEVG
+596 SEAG
-601 RSRSERKSFDIA
+601 MTSKGIKREANCGLAFDTHSGHARSAMTSSENA
-613 SGNKAI
+613 
-619 SNGKQNEAILVENFA
+619 AILVENFA
-634 KFDMAPVN
+634 KFDMAPVK

-674 TEEFKKLGIDALSI
+674 AEEFKKLGIDALSI

-695 GNKRSTVLS
+695 GSKRSTVMS
-704 AIGLATLL
+704 AIGLTSLL

-720 ESKVRGYTASKFSLH
+720 ESKVRGYTASKFTTH

-774 EVRFKSLSI
+774 EIRFKSLSI

-818 LRLGQT
+818 LKLGQT

-899 VELKRK
+899 AELKRK

>member
-1 MLDLIS
+1 MLDYIS
-7 LRGCRL
+7 IRGCRL

-91 GEAPAKATAL
+91 GEAPAKASAL

-110 RTLFAAFAKPA
+110 RTLFATFAKPA

-128 MASQS
+128 MVSQS

-147 TKLQFLAKIEMG
+147 TKLQFLAKIEL
-159 NAEKATPS
+159 NES
-167 PYADHDHV
+167 
-175 RAKALSG
+175 
-182 QREQVRGDIKV
+182 
-193 NGNDKKSKNRTTL
+193 RTTL

-213 LAQGY
+213 LAQGF

-238 VLTPKEFY
+238 FLTPKEFY

-283 KRKFYSTKPY
+283 ERKFYSTKPC
-293 CPNARDAQHQKQ
+293 CPNAGDEQHQKSDVQ
-305 TSRENVAARNAA
+305 EA
-317 NSIAA
+317 IAS
-322 LDARAFSPYNRA
+322 LDARAFSPYNR
-334 SFCEYCD
+334 SSVCEYCE
-341 GTGIVQE
+341 GTGLLE
-348 SSDKDVSAI
+348 SS
-357 KDKVNAK
+357 
-364 GNEKSSRKGRAESDV
+364 
-379 ESDED
+379 ESDEN
-384 ENAECPHCHG
+384 ENTECPHCQG

-401 LNATIDEVSYK
+401 LNATVDDVSYK
-412 QILTTNFTELPKLL
+412 QILTTEFAKLPELL
-426 HQIFDGKIGQNLKA
+426 HQIFDNKVGQNLKA
-440 TFNSLLDRIEAIND
+440 TFNSLLDSIEAIND

-506 VALWKVLEKIRK
+506 AALWKVLEKIRK

-532 ITRADYII
+532 ISRADYII

-550 GEILFQGNRDE
+550 GEILFQGARDE
-561 VLENPES
+561 VLENPGS
-568 PTGMWIRKL
+568 PTGKWLNELGIRKS
-577 DERRETRD
+577 EFGIK
-585 ERGDSRLRGND
+585 GDSR
-596 KSEVG
+596 SE
-601 RSRSERKSFDIA
+601 DDA
-613 SGNKAI
+613 
-619 SNGKQNEAILVENFA
+619 AILVENFA
-634 KFDMAPVN
+634 KFDMAPVS
-642 AAFPINKFSVITGQS
+642 ATFPINKFSVITGQS

-674 TEEFKKLGIDALSI
+674 AEEFKKLGIDALSI

-695 GNKRSTVLS
+695 GSKRSTVLS
-704 AIGLATLL
+704 AIGLTTLL

-720 ESKVRGYTASKFSLH
+720 ESKVRGYTASKFSMH
-735 APGGRCENC
+735 TPGGRCENC

-774 EVRFKSLSI
+774 EIRFKSLSI

-818 LRLGQT
+818 LKLGQT

-890 DFVDAADYV
+890 DFVNAADYV
-899 VELKRK
+899 VELKRI

>member
-1 MLDLIS
+1 MLDFIS

-91 GEAPAKATAL
+91 GEAPAKASAL

-110 RTLFAAFAKPA
+110 RTLFATFAKPA

-128 MASQS
+128 MVSQS

-147 TKLQFLAKIEMG
+147 TKLQFLAKIE
-159 NAEKATPS
+159 
-167 PYADHDHV
+167 
-175 RAKALSG
+175 L
-182 QREQVRGDIKV
+182 
-193 NGNDKKSKNRTTL
+193 NGSRTTL

-213 LAQGY
+213 LAQGF

-238 VLTPKEFY
+238 VLTPKEFF

-275 AITLDIAG
+275 AIMLDIAG
-283 KRKFYSTKPY
+283 ERKFYSTKPC
-293 CPNARDAQHQKQ
+293 CPNAGDEQHQKSDVQ
-305 TSRENVAARNAA
+305 EA
-317 NSIAA
+317 IAS
-322 LDARAFSPYNRA
+322 LDARAFSPYNR
-334 SFCEYCD
+334 SSVCEYCE
-341 GTGIVQE
+341 GTGLLE
-348 SSDKDVSAI
+348 SS
-357 KDKVNAK
+357 
-364 GNEKSSRKGRAESDV
+364 
-379 ESDED
+379 ESDEN
-384 ENAECPHCHG
+384 ENTECPHCQG

-401 LNATIDEVSYK
+401 LNATVDDVSYK
-412 QILTTNFTELPKLL
+412 QILTTEFANLPALL
-426 HQIFDGKIGQNLKA
+426 HQILDTKIGQNLKA

-506 VALWKVLEKIRK
+506 AALWKVLEKIRK

-532 ITRADYII
+532 ISHADYII

-550 GEILFQGNRDE
+550 GEILFQGARDE

-568 PTGMWIRKL
+568 PTGKWLRELGIR
-577 DERRETRD
+577 
-585 ERGDSRLRGND
+585 SP
-596 KSEVG
+596 
-601 RSRSERKSFDIA
+601 A
-613 SGNKAI
+613 AI
-619 SNGKQNEAILVENFA
+619 HKDKQNEAILVENFA
-634 KFDMAPVN
+634 KFDMAPVS
-642 AAFPINKFSVITGQS
+642 ATFPINKFSVITGQS

-674 TEEFKKLGIDALSI
+674 AEEFKKLGIDALSI

-695 GNKRSTVLS
+695 GSKRSTVLS
-704 AIGLATLL
+704 AIGLTTLL

-720 ESKVRGYTASKFSLH
+720 ESKVRGYTASKFSMH

-818 LRLGQT
+818 LKLGQT

-855 EPARGLHQKDIQQLL
+855 EPARGLHKKDIQQLL

-890 DFVDAADYV
+890 DFVNAADYV
-899 VELKRK
+899 VELKRG

>member
-1 MLDLIS
+1 MLDYIS
-7 LRGCRL
+7 IRGCRL

-91 GEAPAKATAL
+91 GEAPAKASAL

-128 MASQS
+128 MVSQS

-147 TKLQFLAKIEMG
+147 TKLQFLAKIE
-159 NAEKATPS
+159 
-167 PYADHDHV
+167 
-175 RAKALSG
+175 L
-182 QREQVRGDIKV
+182 
-193 NGNDKKSKNRTTL
+193 NGSRTTL

-213 LAQGY
+213 LAQGF
-218 TRAIADGT
+218 TRTIADGT

-238 VLTPKEFY
+238 VLTPKEFF

-283 KRKFYSTKPY
+283 ERKFYSTKPC
-293 CPNARDAQHQKQ
+293 CPNAGDEQHQK
-305 TSRENVAARNAA
+305 SDVRET
-317 NSIAA
+317 IAS
-322 LDARAFSPYNRA
+322 LDARAFSPYSRA
-334 SFCEYCD
+334 SVCEYCE
-341 GTGIVQE
+341 GTGLLE
-348 SSDKDVSAI
+348 SS
-357 KDKVNAK
+357 
-364 GNEKSSRKGRAESDV
+364 
-379 ESDED
+379 ESDEN
-384 ENAECPHCHG
+384 ENTECPHCQG

-401 LNATIDEVSYK
+401 LNATVDDVSYK
-412 QILTTNFTELPKLL
+412 QILTTEFAKLPELL
-426 HQIFDGKIGQNLKA
+426 HQIFDNKVGQNLKA

-506 VALWKVLEKIRK
+506 TALWKVLEKIRK

-532 ITRADYII
+532 ISHADYII

-550 GEILFQGNRDE
+550 GEILFQGSRDE
-561 VLENPES
+561 VLENPGS
-568 PTGMWIRKL
+568 PTGKWLRELGIRKS
-577 DERRETRD
+577 EFGVK
-585 ERGDSRLRGND
+585 GDSRSKD
-596 KSEVG
+596 
-601 RSRSERKSFDIA
+601 DT
-613 SGNKAI
+613 
-619 SNGKQNEAILVENFA
+619 AILVENFA

-674 TEEFKKLGIDALSI
+674 AEEFKKLGIDALSI

-695 GNKRSTVLS
+695 GSKRSTVLS
-704 AIGLATLL
+704 AIGLTTLL

-720 ESKVRGYTASKFSLH
+720 ESKVRGYTASKFSMH

-774 EVRFKSLSI
+774 EIRFKSLSI

-818 LRLGQT
+818 LKLGQT

-890 DFVDAADYV
+890 DFVNAADYV
-899 VELKRK
+899 VELKRI

>member
-1 MLDLIS
+1 
-7 LRGCRL
+7 
-13 HNLKNVNA
+13 LKNVDA

-64 DLLGGKRSIPLDS
+64 DMLGGKRSIPLDS
-77 AEGLPASLAIAATR
+77 AEGLPASLAISATR
-91 GEAPAKATAL
+91 GEAPAKAYAL

-121 CPICGAP
+121 CPVCGAP
-128 MASQS
+128 MVSHS
-133 REEIIREIAGMPIG
+133 REEIIRIIAGKPVG
-147 TKLQFLAKIEMG
+147 TKLQFLAKIDPCG
-159 NAEKATPS
+159 
-167 PYADHDHV
+167 H
-175 RAKALSG
+175 
-182 QREQVRGDIKV
+182 
-193 NGNDKKSKNRTTL
+193 TL

-213 LAQGY
+213 LAQGF
-218 TRAIADGT
+218 TRALADGT

-238 VLTPKEFY
+238 VLKPKEFF

-261 IAEAVDGTLKLTHS
+261 IAEAVDATLKLTHS
-275 AITLDIAG
+275 AITLDIG
-283 KRKFYSTKPY
+283 GEREFYSTKPC
-293 CPNARDAQHQKQ
+293 CPNAGDKDHKESDAE
-305 TSRENVAARNAA
+305 TVTN
-317 NSIAA
+317 
-322 LDARAFSPYNRA
+322 LDARSFSPYCRT
-334 SFCEYCD
+334 SVCEYCD
-341 GTGIVQE
+341 GTGIVL
-348 SSDKDVSAI
+348 KGSATM
-357 KDKVNAK
+357 AK
-364 GNEKSSRKGRAESDV
+364 GKGNGGKNNANEALEDDEESD
-379 ESDED
+379 
-384 ENAECPHCHG
+384 ECPHCHG
-394 LRLKKTY
+394 LRLQKTY
-401 LNATIDEVSYK
+401 LNATIDGVSYK
-412 QILTTNFTELPKLL
+412 QILTTDFAELPKLL
-426 HQIFDGKIGQNLKA
+426 HQIFDDKIGQNLKA
-440 TFNSLLDRIEAIND
+440 TFNSLLDRLEAIND
-454 LGIGYLTPGRAGQTL
+454 LGIGYLTPGRAGKTL
-469 SGGELQRLKLASLST
+469 SGGEIQRLKLASLST

-506 VALWKVLEKIRK
+506 KSLWTVLEKVRK

-532 ITRADYII
+532 ISRADYII

-550 GEILFQGNRDE
+550 GEVLFQGPRDE

-568 PTGMWIRKL
+568 PTGKWIKEL
-577 DERRETRD
+577 DDKCVGRASRASLLAHDRDQHLVLERSESTKTS
-585 ERGDSRLRGND
+585 EGDSRSEAGMT
-596 KSEVG
+596 KS
-601 RSRSERKSFDIA
+601 
-613 SGNKAI
+613 KAGTT
-619 SNGKQNEAILVENFA
+619 SNESANIFVENFA
-634 KFDMAPVN
+634 KFDMAPVS
-642 AAFPINKFSVITGQS
+642 ATIPLNKFSVITGPS

-674 TEEFKKLGIDALSI
+674 AEEFKSLGIDALSV

-695 GNKRSTVLS
+695 GSKRSTVLS

-720 ESKVRGYTASKFSLH
+720 ESKVRGYTASKFSMH

-870 GLIHGL
+870 GLIRGL

-890 DFVDAADYV
+890 DFVNAADYV

>member
-1 MLDLIS
+1 MLDYIS
-7 LRGCRL
+7 IRGCRL

-91 GEAPAKATAL
+91 GEAPAKASAL

-110 RTLFAAFAKPA
+110 RTLFATFAKPA

-128 MASQS
+128 MVSQS

-147 TKLQFLAKIEMG
+147 TKLQFLAKIE
-159 NAEKATPS
+159 
-167 PYADHDHV
+167 
-175 RAKALSG
+175 L
-182 QREQVRGDIKV
+182 
-193 NGNDKKSKNRTTL
+193 NGSRTTL

-213 LAQGY
+213 LAQGF

-238 VLTPKEFY
+238 VLTPKEFF

-283 KRKFYSTKPY
+283 ERKFYSTKPC
-293 CPNARDAQHQKQ
+293 CPNAGDEQHQKSDVQ
-305 TSRENVAARNAA
+305 EA
-317 NSIAA
+317 IAS
-322 LDARAFSPYNRA
+322 LDARAFSPYNR
-334 SFCEYCD
+334 SSVCEYCE
-341 GTGIVQE
+341 GTGLLE
-348 SSDKDVSAI
+348 SS
-357 KDKVNAK
+357 
-364 GNEKSSRKGRAESDV
+364 
-379 ESDED
+379 ESDEN
-384 ENAECPHCHG
+384 ENTECPHCQG

-401 LNATIDEVSYK
+401 LNATVDDVSYK
-412 QILTTNFTELPKLL
+412 QILTTEFAKLPELL
-426 HQIFDGKIGQNLKA
+426 HQIFDNKVGQNLKA

-506 VALWKVLEKIRK
+506 TALWKVLEKIRK

-532 ITRADYII
+532 ISRADYII

-550 GEILFQGNRDE
+550 GEILFQGARDG
-561 VLENPES
+561 VLENPGS
-568 PTGMWIRKL
+568 PTGKWLRELGIRKS
-577 DERRETRD
+577 EFGIK
-585 ERGDSRLRGND
+585 GDSRSKD
-596 KSEVG
+596 
-601 RSRSERKSFDIA
+601 DT
-613 SGNKAI
+613 
-619 SNGKQNEAILVENFA
+619 AILVENFA

-674 TEEFKKLGIDALSI
+674 AEEFKKLGIDALSI

-695 GNKRSTVLS
+695 GSKRSTVLS
-704 AIGLATLL
+704 AIGLTTLL

-720 ESKVRGYTASKFSLH
+720 ESKVRGYTASKFSMH
-735 APGGRCENC
+735 TPGGRCENC

-774 EVRFKSLSI
+774 EIRFKSLSI

-818 LRLGQT
+818 LKLGQT

-890 DFVDAADYV
+890 DFVNAADYV
-899 VELKRK
+899 VELKRI